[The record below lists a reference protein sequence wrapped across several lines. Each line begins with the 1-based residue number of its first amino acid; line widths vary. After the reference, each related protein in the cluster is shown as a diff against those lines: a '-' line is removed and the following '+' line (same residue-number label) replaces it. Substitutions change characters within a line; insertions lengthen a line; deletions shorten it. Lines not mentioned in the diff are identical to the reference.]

1 MLTADVLNPDAHLR
15 EKVITKRNEDLPDR
29 TVNIGRIPWTIVRS
43 TQSDRRAEHAVVD
56 GRPVQRGTR
65 PSATERGP

>member
-29 TVNIGRIPWTIVRS
+29 TVNIGRIP
-43 TQSDRRAEHAVVD
+43 
-56 GRPVQRGTR
+56 
-65 PSATERGP
+65 